1 MNGIHQPSRARR
13 LALLIGMLLHLLG
26 AAAVPFHVWGPVEG
40 GDAVASVAERHDDGS
55 SLPPHDEL
63 HCVLCHAAG
72 TLALPAAGA
81 ELPLAEADL
90 RAETP
95 AARHALPFRPS
106 SPARARAPPIV

>member
-1 MNGIHQPSRARR
+1 MNRIHRPSRTRR

-26 AAAVPFHVWGPVEG
+26 AAAVPFHVWAPADLPAAG
-40 GDAVASVAERHDDGS
+40 ASVAERQDDGS

-81 ELPLAEADL
+81 ELPLAEAAL
-90 RAETP
+90 RADTP
-95 AARHALPFRPS
+95 AVATALPFRPS
-106 SPARARAPPIV
+106 SPARARAPPLA